1 MQVNVGCS
9 ADKINKKLNKL
20 DEKIKRDK
28 SIRQNLKKE
37 KVVAESMELGNVL
50 LSLGYRNTDM
60 SLIIGSFLYTQKHKA
75 DQEYINECV
84 ELYNQRFHSKD

>member
-9 ADKINKKLNKL
+9 ADELNKKINKL

-37 KVVAESMELGNVL
+37 AAVAESMELGNIL
-50 LSLGYRNTDM
+50 LSLGYRNMDR
-60 SLIIGSFLYTQKHKA
+60 SLIVGSFLYTQKHKI

-84 ELYNQRFHSKD
+84 ELYNQCFHGKE